1 MKIKKIDS
9 CYFIDTLFDFK
20 KHKKVLLDLISKMPD
35 KDRKSGVEQIS
46 KTDWNVP
53 KDYNREY
60 LNYFYNIIQEHM
72 YKMCDFLHTDKWI
85 ITNAWFQQYKNTDRH
100 DWHTHTNCHF
110 TSVFYLELPEK
121 RYSTQIF
128 NSFTKKII
136 KVNVKEGDIL
146 TFPSYLNHR
155 SIVNNSNKRKTIIS
169 FNSNF
174 DEAHQKLLMAKH

>member
-35 KDRKSGVEQIS
+35 KDRKNNGEQIS

-100 DWHTHTNCHF
+100 DWHTHTGCHF

>member
-60 LNYFYNIIQEHM
+60 LNYFYNIIQEYM
-72 YKMCDFLHTDKWI
+72 FKMCDFLYTDKWI

-121 RYSTQIF
+121 KYSTQIF

-146 TFPSYLNHR
+146 TFPSYFNHR
-155 SIVNNSNKRKTIIS
+155 SIVNKSIKRKTIIS

-174 DEAHQKLLMAKH
+174 DEAHQKLMAKH